1 MLGKSKQKSIARLSQ
16 KKYRQKE
23 GLFVAE
29 GQKLIQDLLKGFTC
43 KELYY
48 TSTYTGEIVPD
59 KSFLIEWYEL
69 KKISNLERPQDAF
82 AVFEM
87 QPHDDIPPLSAN
99 ELYLALDNVQDV
111 GNLGTIIR
119 IADWFGIEHLFCS
132 IGTADAF
139 NPKTVQASM
148 GALSRVKI
156 HYVDLAKFLQQ
167 NAEVLPVYATSLEGT
182 DLYKE
187 ELSSGGL
194 VVMGNE
200 GNGVSQEVLGQCKQ
214 FLYIPNFPDG
224 RDTSESLNVG
234 VATAVLC
241 AEFRRRLR

>member
-1 MLGKSKQKSIARLSQ
+1 MLGKSKQKLISSLRQ
-16 KKYRQKE
+16 KKFRQKE
-23 GLFVAE
+23 GLFIAE

-48 TSTYTGEIVPD
+48 TTEYTGEIVAD
-59 KSFLIEWYEL
+59 KSTLIEWYEL
-69 KKISNLERPQDAF
+69 KKISNLERPQDAL
-82 AVFEM
+82 AIFEM
-87 QPHDDIPPLSAN
+87 LPQGGLPELSSE

-119 IADWFGIEHLFCS
+119 IADWFGIEHIFCS

-148 GALSRVKI
+148 GALARVRM
-156 HYVDLAKFLQQ
+156 HYVDLISFLKKHK
-167 NAEVLPVYATSLEGT
+167 EVLPVYATSLDGA
-182 DLYKE
+182 DVYKE

-194 VVMGNE
+194 MVMGNE
-200 GNGVSQEVLGQCKQ
+200 GNGVSKEVLSECNK

-224 RDTSESLNVG
+224 RETSESLNVG
-234 VATAVLC
+234 VATAVVC